1 MYFSSWLTSINNPK
15 MLLFPNTALAQPK
28 QFGPRVTDPE
38 REVLADNNCFILKG
52 MSSKARPTYEN
63 VLPSL
68 Q

>member
-15 MLLFPNTALAQPK
+15 TALLPSTALAQPK
-28 QFGPRVTDPE
+28 HLVRRVTDPE

-52 MSSKARPTYEN
+52 ISSKAGTYEN